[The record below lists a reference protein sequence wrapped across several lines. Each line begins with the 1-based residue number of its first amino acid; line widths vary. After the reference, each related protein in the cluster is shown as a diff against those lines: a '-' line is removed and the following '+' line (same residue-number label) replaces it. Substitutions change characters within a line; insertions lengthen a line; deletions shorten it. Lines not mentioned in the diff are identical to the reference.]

1 MNSDLEKLLKER
13 ARQQRRPDG
22 TAYLSLPHRDEISIA
37 SLTGASLRKVQI
49 SALLNDVIPERYC
62 RNQRSLT
69 SAEQILLLRSH
80 VAVIGQ
86 GGLGGTVTEIL
97 ARLGIGSL
105 TLVDGDVFEESNL
118 NRQLLAT
125 VDTLGLKKA
134 ETGGQRVRAINP
146 AVEVEVV
153 NEFLTKKNG
162 SAILAGAHLAVDC
175 LDSIP
180 SRFILEEACRES
192 DIALVSAAI
201 AGAAGQAMVI
211 FPGETGLRQIYGDPD
226 STPQKGIETRLGTL
240 PYAAIFMAAVE
251 CAEVVSLLCRQNS
264 SLRSSLLI
272 ANIDDKTMETI
283 SLT

>member
-22 TAYLSLPHRDEISIA
+22 TAYLSLLHRDEISIA
-37 SLTGASLRKVQI
+37 SLTGASPREVQI

-69 SAEQILLLRSH
+69 SAEQILLLHSH

-125 VDTLGLKKA
+125 VDTLGMKKA

-146 AVEVEVV
+146 AVEVEVI
-153 NEFLTKKNG
+153 NEFLTEKNG
-162 SAILAGAHLAVDC
+162 SAILAGAQLAVDC

-211 FPGETGLRQIYGDPD
+211 FPGDTGLRQIYGDSD

-240 PYAAIFMAAVE
+240 PYAATFMAAVE

-283 SLT
+283 SLA